1 MVRGGTFLKHTQS
14 QYIGPADQSEHI
26 ALFRRR
32 ASQRQKLNMAVL
44 TDWEEVL
51 WPTM

>member
-1 MVRGGTFLKHTQS
+1 MVRCGTFLKHTQS
-14 QYIGPADQSEHI
+14 QYQSEHI